1 MDVKGINAILDQ
13 LEISEINHGVS
24 DGEKW
29 FGSDELQD
37 VISPIDGIRI
47 GEIITGNFE
56 DYDAIVRAA
65 QKAFQV
71 WKNWPAPKRGDIIR
85 QFGLALRQHKESLG
99 KLITIEMGKTLQ
111 EGLGEVQE
119 VIDICDMACGESRML
134 RGIQTHSERP
144 NHRMYEQWH
153 PLGVIGIITAFN
165 FPAAVWGWN
174 LTMALIAGNVCI
186 WKPASST
193 PFTAVACQKILQK
206 VLRLNNAPGAISTL
220 ITGSGSKI
228 GKAMCDDKRLP
239 LISYTGSSKIGR
251 LIGEKVASRMGK
263 TILELG
269 GNNAVIVT
277 PHANLPLAA
286 QSVLFGA
293 IGTAGQRCTST
304 RRVIVA
310 DSVYKKFKKILV
322 SLYDKIS
329 IGNPLQGSNLMGPMV
344 NFKAEENLMHA
355 IHEVKKQG
363 GTFVRESKKLS
374 GEEFQNGFYVTP
386 SIAEISPDLPM
397 AQQETFGPLL
407 YLIKY
412 SGVLEEAIRIQNNVP
427 QGLSSAIFTEN
438 LQESEHF
445 LSCQGSDCGIANVNT
460 GTSGAE
466 IGLAFGGEK
475 DTGGGR
481 ESGSDAWKS
490 YMRRQ
495 TVTVNWGVDSILAQG
510 ISFE

>member
-13 LEISEINHGVS
+13 LEISEVNHGVS

-29 FGSDELQD
+29 FGSGELKD
-37 VISPIDGIRI
+37 IISPIDGLRI
-47 GEIITGNFE
+47 GEIITGNSK
-56 DYDAIVRAA
+56 DYDQIVTAA
-65 QKAFQV
+65 ERAFQV
-71 WKNWPAPKRGDIIR
+71 WKNWPAPRRGDVIR
-85 QFGLALRQHKESLG
+85 QFGLALRHHKESLG

-111 EGLGEVQE
+111 EGLGEIQE

-153 PLGVIGIITAFN
+153 PLGIVGVITAFN

-174 LTMALIAGNVCI
+174 LAMALITGNVCI
-186 WKPASST
+186 WKPASLT

-220 ITGSGSKI
+220 ITGSGAEI
-228 GKAMCDDKRLP
+228 GNTMCEDRRVP
-239 LISYTGSSKIGR
+239 LISYTGSCKAGR
-251 LIGEKVASRMGK
+251 LIAKKVAGRMGK

-277 PHANLPLAA
+277 QNADLNLAV

-304 RRVIVA
+304 RRVIIA
-310 DSVYKKFKKILV
+310 DSIYKKFKKELV
-322 SLYDKIS
+322 NCYNKIS
-329 IGNPLQGSNLMGPMV
+329 IGNPLCGSNLMGPVV
-344 NFKAEENLMHA
+344 NFKAEENLMKA
-355 IHEVKKQG
+355 IHQVKVEG
-363 GTFVRESKKLS
+363 GTLIKESKKLS
-374 GEEFQNGFYVTP
+374 GEEFHSGFYLTP
-386 SIAEISPDLPM
+386 SLAEVSADLPM
-397 AQQETFGPLL
+397 VKEETFGPLL
-407 YLIKY
+407 YLIRY
-412 SGVLEEAIRIQNNVP
+412 SGDLNEAIKIQNDVP
-427 QGLSSAIFTEN
+427 QGLSSAIFTN
-438 LQESEHF
+438 NIQEAELF
-445 LSCQGSDCGIANVNT
+445 LSAQGSDCGIANVNT

-495 TVTVNWGVDSILAQG
+495 TVTVNWGLDPILAQG